1 MFGLIAGIA
10 VGCVFHFMGGQ
21 SSEPLVRWIFTFLDF
36 VGKLFIR
43 LIQMCVVPLV
53 FFSIAD
59 GVASLDDVTRLRSIG
74 IKTFIYIIATG
85 VISAGIGIALG
96 VFFAPGSGV
105 FLEGNTAAA
114 ATDLGR
120 QEPSV
125 YDTLLGF
132 FAANPFIAMASADM
146 MPVITFSIFCGCA
159 MIVAGDKGRAAKE
172 AFSNMASVIGHV
184 VNIVLKMTPY
194 GTFAL
199 ISVTIGKYGTLLAGP
214 MLKFLAL
221 DWAGQI
227 IIQVVIFNFILV
239 VIARL
244 NPIKFWKRAVEPWI
258 ITFTTGSS
266 NAALPVNLKLAS
278 EMGIPSEISTFVLPI
293 GATANM
299 NGICCFIGLIAV
311 FAAQIHGIELT
322 MGGLAYIA
330 MQCVILA
337 IGCAAVPAGG
347 IIMSTTLFTTLGFPM
362 ETIGIVAGAYKI
374 VDGIHTTSNSVGDLV
389 ISAAVARNE
398 GSMNK
403 AMFENA

>member
-1 MFGLIAGIA
+1 
-10 VGCVFHFMGGQ
+10 
-21 SSEPLVRWIFTFLDF
+21 
-36 VGKLFIR
+36 
-43 LIQMCVVPLV
+43 MCVVPLV